1 MGVGKV
7 VPGWDRALREMRVGE
22 IRRVPAHFPLLSFR
36 AVATLAFR
44 DLLQRFFEF
53 KLLVAWDKRFEMLT
67 KNRCQTTSLCVRPRG
82 CCVDHRLEFLVSLY
96 SFDFAL
102 QNEVAIPPEL
112 GYGSAG
118 FGSIPGHATLY
129 LELELLRAAP
139 FAPTAEQARW
149 LREYPEGEASGG

>member
-1 MGVGKV
+1 MA
-7 VPGWDRALREMRVGE
+7 R
-22 IRRVPAHFPLLSFR
+22 
-36 AVATLAFR
+36 VATLKSGFSWFS
-44 DLLQRFFEF
+44 DWIP
-53 KLLVAWDKRFEMLT
+53 KV
-67 KNRCQTTSLCVRPRG
+67 
-82 CCVDHRLEFLVSLY
+82 
-96 SFDFAL
+96 